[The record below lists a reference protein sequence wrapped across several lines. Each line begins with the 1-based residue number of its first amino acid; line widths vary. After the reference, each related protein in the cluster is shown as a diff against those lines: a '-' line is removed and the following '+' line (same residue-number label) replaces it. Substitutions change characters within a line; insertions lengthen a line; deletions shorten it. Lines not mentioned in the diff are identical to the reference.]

1 MKKIIYSRSPS
12 EMAFDEADAISL
24 VARRMWEEWGQHLQA
39 DAPFTL
45 EVDGRTECFCSDAAL
60 ERAHRYPADTFPFA
74 FIRDATPEEEAEAA
88 RLRKEE
94 AQAAAMIAAAPEM
107 FRILQQMG
115 AAADL
120 GEVDLEPEDAALL
133 EAARAVVQRIEDA
146 GRFA

>member
-1 MKKIIYSRSPS
+1 MRPTQQLPLAQEWQAHGLAVETASNWHAGRQ
-12 EMAFDEADAISL
+12 L
-24 VARRMWEEWGQHLQA
+24 GRRMVCQVACSAAL
-39 DAPFTL
+39 
-45 EVDGRTECFCSDAAL
+45 DGPAQDDAAT
-60 ERAHRYPADTFPFA
+60 ETW
-74 FIRDATPEEEAEAA
+74 EQGW
-88 RLRKEE
+88 
-94 AQAAAMIAAAPEM
+94 QAAAMIAAAPEM